1 LSQALLGDVGDE
13 VADVEGGVSLA
24 AEVEVY
30 EPEAIAIGE
39 DLVGVEVAVDEG
51 EGTLGRWGVGAL
63 RR

>member
-1 LSQALLGDVGDE
+1 LPQALLGDVGNE

-30 EPEAIAIGE
+30 EPEAVFVYE

-51 EGTLGRWGVGAL
+51 EGWMGGWVDGGG
-63 RR
+63 